1 MNQPKHTHGIPKDY
15 AEPIGSDT
23 TDFEPKK
30 SDEEISKENW
40 HVFRIVLIVI
50 MIFSFSGFLGQLIR
64 TSLMD
69 NCQ

>member
-1 MNQPKHTHGIPKDY
+1 MNQPKPYHGIPKDY

-23 TDFEPKK
+23 IDSEPKK
-30 SDEEISKENW
+30 SDKKISEENW

-64 TSLMD
+64 TSLTG

>member
-1 MNQPKHTHGIPKDY
+1 MNQPKPYHGIPKDY
-15 AEPIGSDT
+15 AEPIGSDA

-50 MIFSFSGFLGQLIR
+50 LLFSFSGFVGYVIR
-64 TSLMD
+64 TSLMG